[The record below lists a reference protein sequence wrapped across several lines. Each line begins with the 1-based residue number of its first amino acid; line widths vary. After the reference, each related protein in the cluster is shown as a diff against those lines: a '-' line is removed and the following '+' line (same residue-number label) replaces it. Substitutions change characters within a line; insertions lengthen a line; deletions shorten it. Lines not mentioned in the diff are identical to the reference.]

1 MNDDSL
7 FEIINPS
14 SEPCLAKKAHIQGNL
29 IQKKQSIPT
38 LAGTHIYNVDNLAPP
53 LDPVNFN
60 VFGRLFGVS
69 FITDDVTYIR
79 SISPFE
85 YVRCYQ

>member
-1 MNDDSL
+1 M
-7 FEIINPS
+7 
-14 SEPCLAKKAHIQGNL
+14 
-29 IQKKQSIPT
+29 
-38 LAGTHIYNVDNLAPP
+38 DNLAPP

-69 FITDDVTYIR
+69 FIADDVSYIR

-85 YVRCYQ
+85 YVRCYQLDDNLTKIISEEKQYLDLLHNGVPGFSSTEIITALHFRMQ